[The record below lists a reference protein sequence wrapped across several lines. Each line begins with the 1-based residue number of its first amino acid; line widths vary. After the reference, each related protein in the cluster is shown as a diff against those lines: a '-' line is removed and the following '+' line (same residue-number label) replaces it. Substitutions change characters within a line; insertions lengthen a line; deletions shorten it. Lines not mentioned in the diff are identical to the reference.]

1 MMTKRDRKVEQ
12 EETIEEVNSKEK
24 GMELQ
29 STDPT
34 GETFQVMPAV
44 ALRGLTVFPGM
55 LIHFDLSREKSAL
68 AVEAAPLPAVLSVSR
83 QKAAGFP
90 S

>member
-1 MMTKRDRKVEQ
+1 MMTKMDRKVEQ
-12 EETIEEVNSKEK
+12 EETIEEVNSKEN

-29 STDPT
+29 STDPA

-68 AVEAAPLPAVLSVSR
+68 AV
-83 QKAAGFP
+83 
-90 S
+90 